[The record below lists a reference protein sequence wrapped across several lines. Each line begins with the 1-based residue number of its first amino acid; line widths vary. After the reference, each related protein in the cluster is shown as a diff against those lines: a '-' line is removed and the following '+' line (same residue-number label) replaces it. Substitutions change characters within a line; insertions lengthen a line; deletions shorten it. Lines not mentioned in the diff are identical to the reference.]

1 MKVLEKK
8 GMKHA
13 QLFWANSRAIIWMRV
28 PLYFLVSRLRVGCGL
43 ALVRL
48 GHWLSAIHTDT
59 TYMLCCYAAMD
70 GMTSASGP
78 EPKASNWK
86 LDHASVQRWWLCD
99 PMKPWRS
106 KVFQKLPA
114 SVFGSVERR
123 FSSCAL
129 LSACQFLEWH
139 VEQKQPKIHSYSDSS
154 MESLKAKGQRLN
166 VFQITSSSP
175 ARVNANSQHGTQPLG
190 FTALPMK

>member
-1 MKVLEKK
+1 
-8 GMKHA
+8 
-13 QLFWANSRAIIWMRV
+13 MRV
-28 PLYFLVSRLRVGCGL
+28 PLCFLVSRLRVGCGL

-48 GHWLSAIHTDT
+48 GHWLSAIHSDT
-59 TYMLCCYAAMD
+59 TYMLFCYAAID

-86 LDHASVQRWWLCD
+86 LDHASVQRWWLCG
-99 PMKPWRS
+99 P
-106 KVFQKLPA
+106 KVQSPKTSSQIAERCWKIPA

-129 LSACQFLEWH
+129 LSACHLLEWH